1 MENALIYQRMCN
13 AMADIEAISKDKF
26 NPQQKFKYR
35 GIDDVMNA
43 LFPIFQKHKLFLV
56 PEVLE
61 QHREDRNSKSGGTL
75 IYSILKVRYS
85 LYTDDGS
92 HVSAVVIGEGMDS
105 ADKSSNKAMA
115 IAMKYAIFQMFCIP
129 TEDMAKDDPDGY
141 SPDPAP
147 TSAKPQPRAE
157 ATKPAAVTKA
167 DVFDPRPLIASIKA
181 RYNVNDEGFASMR
194 KALVDGGVVEN
205 KSSKEMNEADWMALK
220 AAIDANFGDAA

>member
-1 MENALIYQRMCN
+1 MEQALIYKRMCE

-43 LFPIFQKHKLFLV
+43 LFPIFQRHKLFLT

-61 QHREDRNSKSGGTL
+61 QHREERPSKSGGNL

-115 IAMKYAIFQMFCIP
+115 VAMKYAIFQMFCIP
-129 TEDMAKDDPDGY
+129 TEDMSKDDPDGY

-147 TSAKPQPRAE
+147 VTVTKSQTVAPTPSVNRRAE
-157 ATKPAAVTKA
+157 TQRIMDAYQTTYSNIVATIKTCIDAGELRNINGDLTTMSDVDFMRCMAAVEKRFRGA
-167 DVFDPRPLIASIKA
+167 V
-181 RYNVNDEGFASMR
+181 
-194 KALVDGGVVEN
+194 GG
-205 KSSKEMNEADWMALK
+205 AT
-220 AAIDANFGDAA
+220 

>member
-1 MENALIYQRMCN
+1 MEKALIYQRMCE
-13 AMADIEAISKDKF
+13 AMADIEAIGKDKF

-43 LFPIFQKHKLFLV
+43 LFPIFQRHKLFLA

-61 QHREDRNSKSGGTL
+61 QHREERASKSGGNL

-85 LYTDDGS
+85 MYTDDGS

-115 IAMKYAIFQMFCIP
+115 VAMKYAIFQLFCIP

-141 SPDPAP
+141 SPDPVP
-147 TSAKPQPRAE
+147 VK
-157 ATKPAAVTKA
+157 VTKA
-167 DVFDPRPLIASIKA
+167 QTVPPP
-181 RYNVNDEGFASMR
+181 
-194 KALVDGGVVEN
+194 
-205 KSSKEMNEADWMALK
+205 
-220 AAIDANFGDAA
+220 AAIDRAAEIQRITTTYQTTRSNIEATIVAALDAGELQNINGNLVTMSDSDFRHCMAAVEKRFKGAMGGAA